1 MAIENEVVI
10 IAEVVALPGKR
21 EELRRAIF
29 EDLVPKSLAE
39 EGVSVFRLHENRDTP
54 GHFVLYERFR
64 DQAAIDSLFAQE
76 HFARIKETLV
86 SLVEGGKPKI
96 TYLRA
101 LTE

>member
-10 IAEVVALPGKR
+10 IAEAVALPGKR
-21 EELRRAIF
+21 EELRRAIV

-76 HFARIKETLV
+76 HFARIKETLA
-86 SLVEGGKPKI
+86 SLAEGGKPKI

>member
-21 EELRRAIF
+21 EELRRAIV
-29 EDLVPKSLAE
+29 EDFVPKSLAE

-76 HFARIKETLV
+76 HFARFKQTLA
-86 SLVEGGKPKI
+86 SLAEGGEPKR